1 MSKKKVQTL
10 VERSFDKK
18 ADILTMDGSKYY
30 IRKVR
35 LYNVETGYYGKA
47 CVITSSK
54 YNKKNLHIIKEFY
67 DTNQT
72 DRIHVR
78 LCRLTNVKMTKSIEK
93 TPDGKERKILIID
106 GYDNEEEF
114 VHSVGPI
121 KVCISDK
128 NKDLNKNHTH
138 IISLPGI
145 KKLRLENEEGNNKKA
160 A

>member
-10 VERSFDKK
+10 VEKSFDKK

-47 CVITSSK
+47 CVITSPK
-54 YNKKNLHIIKEFY
+54 YNKNNLHIIREFY
-67 DTNQT
+67 DTNQSN
-72 DRIHVR
+72 RIHVR
-78 LCRLTNVKMTKSIEK
+78 LCRLTNVRMTKSIEK
-93 TPDGKERKILIID
+93 LPDGKERKVLIID
-106 GYDNEEEF
+106 SYDSEDEY

-121 KVCISDK
+121 KTCITDK
-128 NKDLNKNHTH
+128 TKDLEKNH
-138 IISLPGI
+138 IISIPSI
-145 KKLRLENEEGNNKKA
+145 KKLTLGQEESNNKKA